1 MVANVHAP
9 EETQSLLDASVP
21 DGGRSTKTRGVSFAR
36 VAVGGTLLAGL
47 AVAAVASGGG
57 ATSVAAAGAS
67 VFRLGAADASPAN
80 AASLKPKPKPTAA
93 QIAWWKAHHPDG
105 GAETAAAGAK
115 KPSKDVTEKAS
126 ASTASAN
133 RSQALGRCLFDFIP
147 TADTGRRGARD
158 RVRGEH
164 DRRGQCHHCLIYLRL
179 DDGRGR
185 WRPPLA
191 SLLHAMAAIGTL
203 SREGAAVITPC
214 LRATRAHKP
223 GVRPRVK
230 PRPTALAAHPA

>member
-21 DGGRSTKTRGVSFAR
+21 DGARSTKTRGVSFAR
-36 VAVGGTLLAGL
+36 VAVGGTLLAAL

-115 KPSKDVTEKAS
+115 KHSRPPISRSLALWSMRSSRHSEKGYGTVLGMWSERCSSGIGATVPS
-126 ASTASAN
+126 
-133 RSQALGRCLFDFIP
+133 
-147 TADTGRRGARD
+147 GRRF
-158 RVRGEH
+158 
-164 DRRGQCHHCLIYLRL
+164 
-179 DDGRGR
+179 
-185 WRPPLA
+185 RPPDFRPPA
-191 SLLHAMAAIGTL
+191 
-203 SREGAAVITPC
+203 RTPY
-214 LRATRAHKP
+214 
-223 GVRPRVK
+223 GGS
-230 PRPTALAAHPA
+230 PTTA